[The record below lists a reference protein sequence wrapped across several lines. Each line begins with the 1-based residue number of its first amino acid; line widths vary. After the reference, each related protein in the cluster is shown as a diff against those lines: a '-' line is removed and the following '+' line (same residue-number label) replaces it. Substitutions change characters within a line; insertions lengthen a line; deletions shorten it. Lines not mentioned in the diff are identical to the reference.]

1 MSPET
6 RYAKSGSVNIA
17 YQVVGDGP
25 IDLVAIPIWVSHLE
39 AAWEEP
45 SLTRFYRRLAS
56 FSRLILFDKRG
67 TGLSD
72 RVPVGELPT
81 LEERM
86 DDVRAVMSA
95 AGCERAALFGMY
107 DGATIA
113 ALFAATYP
121 ERSSAL
127 VTFAMFAKRM
137 QAPDHPWGV
146 TIEKRQRLL
155 DEIEQRWGGA
165 VRIEDIAPSVAADER
180 FRRWWASYLRLGASP
195 GTALTLARMNSE
207 IDVRPILPA
216 IRVPTLVLHR
226 TGDRRVEIGEAHLI
240 ASTIPGAR
248 LVELPGE
255 DHLPWVGDADAVLD
269 EVEEFVTGGLGRF
282 ESDRRLAT
290 LVFTD
295 IAGSTERA
303 VELGDRRWRALLG
316 QHDAVVRRQLERFG
330 GRTIDT
336 AGDGVFAAFDG
347 PARAIRGACATR
359 DAVQGL
365 GLDVRAGVHTGEVE
379 VIGENLGG
387 VAVHIGSRVMSQ
399 AGAGEVL
406 VSSTVKDLVVGSG
419 IEFDDRGAH
428 TLKGVPGEWR
438 LFAVA
443 RT

>member
-1 MSPET
+1 MHSET
-6 RYAKSGSVNIA
+6 RYAKSGGINIA
-17 YQVVGDGP
+17 YQVLGDGP
-25 IDLVAIPIWVSHLE
+25 IDLVAIPIWLSHLE
-39 AAWEEP
+39 AAWDEP
-45 SLTRFYRRLAS
+45 SLARFYRRLAS

-72 RVPVGELPT
+72 RVPDAELPT

-107 DGATIA
+107 DGATMA

-121 ERSSAL
+121 ERTSAL
-127 VTFAMFAKRM
+127 ATFSMFAKRM
-137 QAPDHPWGV
+137 HAPDHPWGV
-146 TIEKRQRLL
+146 TVERRQRLL
-155 DEIEQRWGGA
+155 DAIEQGWGGA
-165 VRIEDIAPSVAADER
+165 VRIEDIAPSVAHDDR
-180 FRRWWASYLRLGASP
+180 FRRWWAGYLRLAGSP
-195 GTALTLARMNSE
+195 GAALAMARMNSE
-207 IDVRPILPA
+207 IDIRSILPA

-226 TGDRRVEIGEAHLI
+226 TGDRRVEIGEARYI
-240 ASTIPGAR
+240 ASMIPDAR

-303 VELGDRRWRALLG
+303 VALGDRRWGTLLG
-316 QHDAVVRRQLERFG
+316 QHNVVARRQMERFG
-330 GRTIDT
+330 GRTIDS
-336 AGDGVFAAFDG
+336 AGDGIFATFDG

-359 DAVQGL
+359 DALQGL

-379 VIGENLGG
+379 IMGANLGG
-387 VAVHIGSRVMSQ
+387 IAVHIGSRVMSQ

-406 VSSTVKDLVVGSG
+406 VSSTVKELVVGSG
-419 IEFDDRGAH
+419 IAFDDRGPH
-428 TLKGVPGEWR
+428 ELKGVPGEWR

-443 RT
+443 ET

>member
-1 MSPET
+1 VHSET
-6 RYAKSGSVNIA
+6 RYAKSGGINIA
-17 YQVVGDGP
+17 YQVLGDGP
-25 IDLVAIPIWVSHLE
+25 IDLVAIPIWLSHLE
-39 AAWEEP
+39 AAWDEP
-45 SLTRFYRRLAS
+45 SLARFYRRLAS

-72 RVPVGELPT
+72 RVPDAELPT

-107 DGATIA
+107 DGATMA

-121 ERSSAL
+121 ERTSAL
-127 VTFAMFAKRM
+127 ATFSMFAKRM
-137 QAPDHPWGV
+137 HAPDHPWGV
-146 TIEKRQRLL
+146 TVERRQRLL
-155 DEIEQRWGGA
+155 DAIEQGWGGA
-165 VRIEDIAPSVAADER
+165 VRIEDIAPSVAHDDR
-180 FRRWWASYLRLGASP
+180 FRRWWAGYLRLAGSP
-195 GTALTLARMNSE
+195 GAALAMARMNSE
-207 IDVRPILPA
+207 IDIRSILPA

-226 TGDRRVEIGEAHLI
+226 TGDRRVEIGEARYI
-240 ASTIPGAR
+240 ASMIPDAR

-303 VELGDRRWRALLG
+303 VALGDRRWGTLLG
-316 QHDAVVRRQLERFG
+316 QHNVVARRQMERFG
-330 GRTIDT
+330 GRTIAS
-336 AGDGVFAAFDG
+336 AGDGIFAAFDG

-359 DAVQGL
+359 DALQGL

-379 VIGENLGG
+379 IMGANLGG
-387 VAVHIGSRVMSQ
+387 IAVHIGSRVMSQ

-406 VSSTVKDLVVGSG
+406 VSSTVKELVVGSG
-419 IEFDDRGAH
+419 IAFDDRGPH
-428 TLKGVPGEWR
+428 ELKGVPGEWR

-443 RT
+443 ET